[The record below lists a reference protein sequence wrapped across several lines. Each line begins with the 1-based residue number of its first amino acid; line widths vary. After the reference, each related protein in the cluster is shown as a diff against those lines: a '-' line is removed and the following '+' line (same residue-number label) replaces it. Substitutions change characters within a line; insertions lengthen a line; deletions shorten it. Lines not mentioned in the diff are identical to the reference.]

1 MSDEQIRQD
10 FEDELL
16 SLIDSYRQKGISKD
30 DIISV
35 FELQKMS
42 IEETWETDDE

>member
-1 MSDEQIRQD
+1 MSEEIRQN
-10 FEDELL
+10 FEDALL
-16 SLIDSYRQKGISKD
+16 SLIDDYRHKGISKD

-42 IEETWETDDE
+42 IEETWEGDE